1 MKFNWGYGITIF
13 LIIFVLFTLGL
24 LYKANQQNIDLVT
37 TNYYEEELAF
47 QELKDKKA
55 LAEKHFKKQITFSIE
70 NDTLFLKFPDEVT
83 EKISGEITFFK
94 PSDAKLDLKFEFEN
108 DTNLLHYPLNLF
120 SNGMYKVRIDW
131 QHNNN
136 EYYNELTIKL

>member
-70 NDTLFLKFPDEVT
+70 NDTLFLKFPDEVA

>member
-55 LAEKHFKKQITFSIE
+55 LAEKHFEKQLTFSIE

-94 PSDAKLDLKFEFEN
+94 PSDAKLDLIFEFEN

>member
-47 QELKDKKA
+47 QELKNKKA